1 MLIFK
6 LVANINTS
14 TSAWKISTW
23 NVNDSLH
30 ANIIS
35 FLSTTRNKKR
45 TCFGFPS
52 LHNFCI
58 IDFSPFRFV
67 YAHNPAPYERQ
78 EKYLLL
84 LDIHKFSVQ
93 IGCCKYCT
101 TQDIYKYFSCSLIFK
116 CWNPPAKSTSTLR
129 ITNRGKKIFCWYIWG
144 YSRYW
149 KGNQEINVA
158 KEVAW
163 EGHLNCCHIYRK
175 FSTRRKFMLPH
186 RFRIE

>member
-116 CWNPPAKSTSTLR
+116 CWKHRQKARARRELLTEVKNILLIYLR
-129 ITNRGKKIFCWYIWG
+129 IFEILERK
-144 YSRYW
+144 SR
-149 KGNQEINVA
+149 N
-158 KEVAW
+158 
-163 EGHLNCCHIYRK
+163 
-175 FSTRRKFMLPH
+175 
-186 RFRIE
+186 